1 MTVHKSAKLPK
12 LKLPEFNG
20 QYTEW
25 INWLN
30 TFNSLIESD
39 CELQELSKFI
49 HLRSCLGAIP
59 LRTIESLEITADN
72 YSQAIAILKE
82 RFDSRAII
90 LQGNFL
96 IFPKLRKLV
105 RLFFDP

>member
-20 QYTEW
+20 KYTEW

-39 CELQELSKFI
+39 CELQEL
-49 HLRSCLGAIP
+49 
-59 LRTIESLEITADN
+59 
-72 YSQAIAILKE
+72 
-82 RFDSRAII
+82 
-90 LQGNFL
+90 
-96 IFPKLRKLV
+96 
-105 RLFFDP
+105 